1 MVRRPLAQ
9 APGRQAIAPDRP
21 GARVLPKRLAMHQPA
36 APGSAPDPVPPLAP
50 RVLLAHG
57 REWRSRSREL
67 ERALRPAGYTVL
79 EAFTGPDALQQA
91 HRSQPDA
98 IILDTAL
105 PDGDA
110 SGLCRALR
118 VDPDITASTPTFVTT
133 PGPTTRQQVSDALR
147 AGANSGWADPTATA
161 ECCLRLYGQRQG

>member
-9 APGRQAIAPDRP
+9 APGHQAIAPDRP
-21 GARVLPKRLAMHQPA
+21 GARVLPKRLPMHQPA

-67 ERALRPAGYTVL
+67 ERALRPAGYTIL

-91 HRSQPDA
+91 RRSQPAA

-118 VDPDITASTPTFVTT
+118 VDPDITASTPIFVTKI
-133 PGPTTRQQVSDALR
+133 GR
-147 AGANSGWADPTATA
+147 AHV
-161 ECCLRLYGQRQG
+161 